1 MLTWLVRVCI
11 NLWLCMRIFTMR
23 EEMLCTAWLYPKWD
37 DRSCTKE
44 MSVWY
49 DMKSTQ
55 HDDSE
60 GMV

>member
-11 NLWLCMRIFTMR
+11 NLWLCMRTLTMC
-23 EEMLCTAWLYPKWD
+23 EEMLCTAWLYVMLD
-37 DRSCTKE
+37 DRSCLNE

-55 HDDSE
+55 HDDS
-60 GMV
+60 